1 MVRDRS
7 GPAGVKQNA
16 RPSCGSIDIC
26 AAELGR
32 RRSGRGGRATVSR
45 THLMRPGA
53 ISGPTAVH
61 GVGTGHAWGTWSC
74 LERGCGLC
82 VLPSWSR
89 NWCPHPYPH
98 TRGGQRLATLHK
110 LGQLVIGTSGAC
122 LLWYLYIKVTAA
134 NRINGAK
141 NKHKS
146 APITYNGFS
155 AKFLRSAPKF
165 RGG

>member
-61 GVGTGHAWGTWSC
+61 GMALARAMHGGHGVC
-74 LERGCGLC
+74 
-82 VLPSWSR
+82 
-89 NWCPHPYPH
+89 WCPHPYPH